1 MPVPLLE
8 RITADTCQPQSADVV
23 IIGAGI
29 AGVSAALNL
38 AEAGLKVVVC
48 EKGLVGAEQS
58 SRNWGWVRQMGR
70 DQAELPLTMRSLKLW
85 RHLDAQ
91 YGIDTGFRETGITY
105 VARTRA
111 AERELTDWSKIGEA
125 ANLNS
130 RVLGP
135 AELEALLPGIAPR
148 FRMGLYTADDGRAE
162 PGKAAPAIARA
173 AQKLGATFLENC
185 AVRGIETTAG
195 RVSSVVTE
203 HGTIRTAATIVA
215 AGAWSRL
222 FLGNMGLNFPQLKVL
237 GTAARV
243 EDVANVPTMP
253 VGGGDFAFRETLDG
267 AFYVALRNYNIA
279 PLTPDHFRLFLDYLP
294 VLMKSWRELNVR
306 LTGLFFSELKVPRS
320 WSLNEETPF
329 EKVRILDPAPHMPFN
344 IRALTTLRT
353 AFPNFA
359 PARITHNWA
368 GIIDTTPDA
377 VPAIGPIEQVPGL
390 YIASGFSGHGF
401 GIGPGAGELIAEIVR
416 GVKPAVD
423 PKPFR
428 FDRFGK
434 TQSPKLQEAA

>member
-8 RITADTCQPQSADVV
+8 RITPQTHQPQSADVV

-29 AGVSAALNL
+29 AGTSAALFF

-70 DQAELPLTMRSLKLW
+70 DAAELPLTMRSLSLW
-85 RHLDAQ
+85 RKLDET
-91 YGIDTGFRETGITY
+91 YGIETGFRETGITY

-111 AERELTDWSKIGEA
+111 EEKELTDWSKIGQA

-130 RVLGP
+130 RVLAP
-135 AELEALLPGIAPR
+135 KELEELLPGIAPR

-162 PGKAAPAIARA
+162 PGKAAPAIAGA
-173 AQKLGATFLENC
+173 AQKLGATFLEHC
-185 AVRGIETTAG
+185 AVRGIETEAG
-195 RVSSVVTE
+195 KLSAIVTE
-203 HGTIRTAATIVA
+203 HGPIKTPTAILA

-222 FLGNMGLNFPQLKVL
+222 FLGNLGLNFPQLKVL

-243 EDVANVPTMP
+243 EGVSDVPTMA
-253 VGGGDFAFRETLDG
+253 VGGGDFAFRETVDG
-267 AFYVALRNYNIA
+267 AHFVALRNYNIA
-279 PLTPDHFRLFLDYLP
+279 PLTPDHFRLFFDYLP

-306 LTGLFFSELKVPRS
+306 LTKMFFSELRVPRT

-344 IRALTTLRT
+344 IRALKTLKT
-353 AFPNFA
+353 AFPKFVSA
-359 PARITHNWA
+359 HITHNWA

-377 VPAIGPIEQVPGL
+377 VPAIGPIEQIPGL
-390 YIASGFSGHGF
+390 HIASGFSGHGF

-434 TQSPKLQEAA
+434 TQSPKLS

>member
-8 RITADTCQPQSADVV
+8 RITPQTQQPQSADVV

-29 AGVSAALNL
+29 AGTSAALFL

-70 DQAELPLTMRSLKLW
+70 DAAELPLTMRSLSLW
-85 RHLDAQ
+85 RKLDET
-91 YGIDTGFRETGITY
+91 YSIDTGFRETGITY

-111 AERELTDWSKIGEA
+111 EEKELTDWSKIGQA

-135 AELEALLPGIAPR
+135 KELEELLPGIAPH

-162 PGKAAPAIARA
+162 PAKAAPAIAGA
-173 AQKLGATFLENC
+173 AQKLGATFLEHC
-185 AVRGIETTAG
+185 AVRGIETEAG
-195 RVSSVVTE
+195 KLSAIVTE
-203 HGTIRTAATIVA
+203 HGPIKTSAAIVA

-222 FLGNMGLNFPQLKVL
+222 FLGNLGLNFPQLKVL

-243 EDVANVPTMP
+243 EGVSDVPTMA

-267 AFYVALRNYNIA
+267 AHFVALRNYNIA
-279 PLTPDHFRLFLDYLP
+279 PLTPDHFRLFFDYLP
-294 VLMKSWRELNVR
+294 VLMKSWRELRCAPDQNV
-306 LTGLFFSELKVPRS
+306 LFPSSGFPAPGPSMKKR
-320 WSLNEETPF
+320 PF

-344 IRALTTLRT
+344 IRALKTLKT
-353 AFPNFA
+353 AFPKFA
-359 PARITHNWA
+359 SAHITHNWA

-377 VPAIGPIEQVPGL
+377 VPAIGPIEQIPRPAYRLRLFRTWIWHRTGRGRTHRRDRKGRKT
-390 YIASGFSGHGF
+390 SGGS
-401 GIGPGAGELIAEIVR
+401 
-416 GVKPAVD
+416 
-423 PKPFR
+423 
-428 FDRFGK
+428 K
-434 TQSPKLQEAA
+434 TVSL